1 MKPTRRNV
9 LAAGAA
15 LPLFGILTHRADAAQ
30 FSYKL
35 ATGQAPTHPVNVQAK
50 AAADRIREATSGQL
64 DISVFP
70 AAQLGTDAQLISQV
84 RLGAVQFINMASTI
98 LATTVPAA
106 GIVNVGFA
114 FDSYAQVW
122 QAMDGAVGAYIKGKI
137 ADAGMMAIGPSWN
150 NGFRQLTT
158 STKPVHHP
166 GDLVNLKI
174 RVPTAPLLTSLFKAL
189 GAYPTPIDFSEV
201 YTALQT
207 HLVDGQE
214 NPLPIISTAKLYEVQ
229 KYCSLTGHVWD
240 GYWILGNPAAMRRLP
255 AATQAIVLREFGVS
269 ALAERQA
276 TQALG
281 ESLQATMSGK
291 GLTFI
296 DVDKSE
302 FRAALAKTDFYPGWK
317 AKFGDEPWALM
328 EQVTGKLG

>member
-174 RVPTAPLLTSLFKAL
+174 
-189 GAYPTPIDFSEV
+189 
-201 YTALQT
+201 
-207 HLVDGQE
+207 
-214 NPLPIISTAKLYEVQ
+214 
-229 KYCSLTGHVWD
+229 
-240 GYWILGNPAAMRRLP
+240 
-255 AATQAIVLREFGVS
+255 
-269 ALAERQA
+269 
-276 TQALG
+276 
-281 ESLQATMSGK
+281 
-291 GLTFI
+291 
-296 DVDKSE
+296 
-302 FRAALAKTDFYPGWK
+302 
-317 AKFGDEPWALM
+317 
-328 EQVTGKLG
+328 